1 MGLKRSDFGEKD
13 HNFIAHHLNFTKH
26 SYVYV
31 IKISL
36 RNDEI

>member
-1 MGLKRSDFGEKD
+1 MGLKRSDIRKKD
-13 HNFIAHHLNFTKH
+13 YHFIALHLNFTKH